1 MLAIARKDERMH
13 HDGRHRVIARLQD
26 KFIPDGGGR
35 GWRDVVE
42 RAKKECC
49 LCDQW
54 QHEQKKVTEV
64 ICTTRPLQ
72 LVMFD
77 VTTMPMKSP
86 CGHKRSGKKYKHLLV
101 VKDHFTK
108 YTWIAAIRD
117 KKKGTIGK
125 KLKEIFAK
133 EGSPE
138 RWHSDNGGEL
148 DNDVVDALQ
157 KELRIDQ
164 HSFGLA
170 RNPRC
175 QGLVERCNATI
186 KRSLMKKCQ
195 DNGYNRAGEDF
206 PWHKFLEEA
215 VCHENNC
222 ITDLYGISPFVCHRL
237 RPFHPDGATR
247 SLGPEDITGM
257 YKTMA
262 LRQRQSRDKI
272 AQRGHTLF
280 KVGDIVRVRAGTALK
295 RAHAIALYSA
305 TGEVE
310 AFSPSGMAFVRLR
323 WITRGLSGERPGDIS
338 KRMYFIGRLRKVFV
352 IIMCIQV
359 GQIIATIICPSCVD
373 NFLLPV

>member
-1 MLAIARKDERMH
+1 
-13 HDGRHRVIARLQD
+13 
-26 KFIPDGGGR
+26 
-35 GWRDVVE
+35 
-42 RAKKECC
+42 
-49 LCDQW
+49 
-54 QHEQKKVTEV
+54 
-64 ICTTRPLQ
+64 
-72 LVMFD
+72 
-77 VTTMPMKSP
+77 
-86 CGHKRSGKKYKHLLV
+86 
-101 VKDHFTK
+101 
-108 YTWIAAIRD
+108 
-117 KKKGTIGK
+117 
-125 KLKEIFAK
+125 
-133 EGSPE
+133 
-138 RWHSDNGGEL
+138 
-148 DNDVVDALQ
+148 
-157 KELRIDQ
+157 
-164 HSFGLA
+164 
-170 RNPRC
+170 
-175 QGLVERCNATI
+175 
-186 KRSLMKKCQ
+186 
-195 DNGYNRAGEDF
+195 
-206 PWHKFLEEA
+206 

-352 IIMCIQV
+352 IIMCRQV

-373 NFLLPV
+373 NFLLLVS